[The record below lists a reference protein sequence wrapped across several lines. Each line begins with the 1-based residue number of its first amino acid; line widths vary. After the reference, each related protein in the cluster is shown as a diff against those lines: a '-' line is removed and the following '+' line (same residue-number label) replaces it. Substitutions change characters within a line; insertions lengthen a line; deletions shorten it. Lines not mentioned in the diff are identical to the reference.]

1 MRHAPSGREATRRPA
16 EPEGIGVKRAGV
28 FTATRWEFDAV
39 RRVLRDARAHAQ
51 SGRRCVVGHRG
62 RWEVVLA
69 QTGVGPDRAAAACRE
84 VLRAHPVELAVSAG
98 LACAL
103 EPARIGDLLVG
114 TDVRMAADDRG
125 AAEPV
130 KRLCAG
136 GIVTAAVRAAERAG
150 LPVKAGSFVTAPRI
164 LWHAAEKRAMAEMTG
179 AIGMDMESAAI
190 AAVAAER
197 TVPFAIVRSVS
208 DLVDENLP
216 VDFNLFLKPADW
228 LKGLAACV
236 AAPSCVGGFLRL
248 RAQMRTASG
257 RMSRFF
263 EQFFDDLP

>member
-39 RRVLRDARAHAQ
+39 RRVLQDGRAHAQ
-51 SGRRCVVGHRG
+51 HGVRVVVGRRGL
-62 RWEVVLA
+62 WEVVLA

-84 VLRAHPVELAVSAG
+84 VLRAHPVELVVSAG

-103 EPARIGDLLVG
+103 VPARIGDLLVG
-114 TDVRMAADDRG
+114 TDVRMAADDR
-125 AAEPV
+125 AATEPA

-136 GIVTAAVRAAERAG
+136 GIVTAAVRAAEQAG
-150 LPVKAGSFVTAPRI
+150 LCVKAGSFVTAPRI

-179 AIGMDMESAAI
+179 AIGLDMESAA
-190 AAVAAER
+190 VAAAAAEQA
-197 TVPFAIVRSVS
+197 VPFAIVRSVS

-216 VDFNLFLKPADW
+216 VDFNLFLKPANW

-236 AAPSCVGGFLRL
+236 AAPACVGGFLRL

-257 RMSRFF
+257 RVSRFF